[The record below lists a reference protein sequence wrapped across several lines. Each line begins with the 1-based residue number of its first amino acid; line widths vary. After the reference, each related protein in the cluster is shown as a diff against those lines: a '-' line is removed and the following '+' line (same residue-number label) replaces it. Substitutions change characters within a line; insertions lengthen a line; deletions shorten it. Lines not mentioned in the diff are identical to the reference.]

1 MLTFLR
7 ICRPLDHEDL
17 FKRLLLRPLTNGDP
31 SGAELLT
38 VRVTPRESFCCSV
51 AVLGS
56 YGPHLPSPN

>member
-7 ICRPLDHEDL
+7 ICRPLDREDL
-17 FKRLLLRPLTNGDP
+17 FKRLLLRPIRNGDP

-38 VRVTPRESFCCSV
+38 VRDPPRESFFCSAV
-51 AVLGS
+51 ALGS